1 MSFPLQITV
10 KNARLRWC
18 PYEDYFCSV
27 ARGRFRRCPKAS
39 GRTSTVLATEMLD
52 VAVASIIVAAVS
64 LIGALGAAALATY
77 TSYRAD
83 KLKRED
89 ESINIVKKYQDP
101 LLIAAVTLRH
111 KLVQFRNTHRILNT
125 DQIPK
130 KPVIPAQTYESKGTR
145 PKPTAD
151 YALMYT
157 AFLIG
162 QYFASVHI
170 LRMESQFLSMQR
182 APKTK
187 SLMGAYMEI
196 ESAWSDPD
204 QQHPRRHDPDS
215 QDDRDCLALWRGQ
228 QSAIGELMTDTE
240 TRSCIG
246 YAKFRDF
253 WYTKEEFKDWFG
265 KGFTGPSFI
274 NKFESHRLKRVIG
287 GLDAVIEILD
297 PENLYRDAYER
308 KRLGGG
314 SNSYTPAQSDQKGGA
329 TSGHGVSD
337 SRSPTQSNQK
347 GGATSGHGVSDSR
360 SPAQSDQKGGATSG
374 HGVSDSRSSAQ
385 SDQIHDENMS
395 RYQPLRLDSE

>member
-1 MSFPLQITV
+1 VKPLASAEPTFCAFLVDSIVWGRCKNVSFPLQITV

-253 WYTKEEFKDWFG
+253 WYTKDEFKDWFG
-265 KGFTGPSFI
+265 KGFTGASFI
-274 NKFESHRLKRVIG
+274 NKFESHRLKRVIR

-308 KRLGGG
+308 KGRGGG
-314 SNSYTPAQSDQKGGA
+314 SNSHTPAQSDQKG
-329 TSGHGVSD
+329 
-337 SRSPTQSNQK
+337 RL
-347 GGATSGHGVSDSR
+347 
-360 SPAQSDQKGGATSG
+360 
-374 HGVSDSRSSAQ
+374 
-385 SDQIHDENMS
+385 HDESMS
-395 RYQPLRLDSE
+395 RYPPVRFDSE